1 VVTLDPRAFA
11 AVRAEADGLARVF
24 TSAGHQLFLVGGIV
38 RDLVLGEPLTPATD
52 LDFATS
58 ARPDHVR
65 ELVAPLADAV
75 WDQGARFGTVAC
87 LVEGRHVEITT
98 FRSEVYVQDSRKPH
112 VAFADD
118 VATDLARRDF
128 TVNAMAL
135 DMASGALVD
144 PFDGIGDLARRVLAT
159 PLGPEI
165 AFSEDPLRML
175 RAARFVAGY
184 ALVPAPGVV
193 AAMTALAP
201 RLAIVSAERIRDEL
215 DKLLSVPAAAA
226 GFGLLSRAGLLDRV
240 LPGVDDARIS
250 SLDAVA
256 ADPTIRCAVLLAEQ
270 DPAAVRSQL
279 RALRHSSARVDA
291 TLSLVEALAQLGAG
305 ALATDEALR
314 RATARFGPVLDQALV
329 VGPAAGLVPASQARA
344 VRSRQQD
351 LAADLADLT
360 LPLDGRDVMRLLG
373 LAPGPEVGRALDAV
387 AEWRYRDG
395 PLDAATAR
403 ERLLAWAAGSG

>member
-1 VVTLDPRAFA
+1 MVTLDPRAFA

-24 TSAGHQLFLVGGIV
+24 TAAGHQLFLVGGIV

-165 AFSEDPLRML
+165 SFSEDPLRML

-215 DKLLSVPAAAA
+215 DKLLAVPAAAA

-256 ADPTIRCAVLLAEQ
+256 ADPTIRFAVLLAEQ
-270 DPAAVRSQL
+270 DPAAVRGQL

-305 ALATDEALR
+305 ALDTDEALR

-329 VGPAAGLVPASQARA
+329 VGPAAGLVPASLARA

-403 ERLLAWAAGSG
+403 ERLLAWAASCG